1 MMFQEEVETE
11 IPLSWKLF
19 VRSAVVLYAM
29 GGALCTVP
37 NERMNETIIE
47 VVSVIR
53 ITITVLEKELRQLY
67 TLRVF
72 GTRHYSQHR

>member
-1 MMFQEEVETE
+1 MIFQEEVETE

-37 NERMNETIIE
+37 NEWMNETIIE
-47 VVSVIR
+47 VVSVLR
-53 ITITVLEKELRQLY
+53 ITITVSEKELRQLY
-67 TLRVF
+67 TLGAF